1 MQYYK
6 AAFMGQERARK
17 AQMKLFDYAG
27 FAMLTYTIKQ
37 QKSNFEPVGEEML
50 VGKMVR
56 GNEALLFICD
66 NDGYAKAQS
75 KSLSIQ
81 KAEEIYTK
89 MIKDGIQEFKGDI
102 KTIS

>member
-1 MQYYK
+1 
-6 AAFMGQERARK
+6 
-17 AQMKLFDYAG
+17 
-27 FAMLTYTIKQ
+27 
-37 QKSNFEPVGEEML
+37 ML

-66 NDGYAKAQS
+66 EDGYAKAQS

-81 KAEEIYTK
+81 KGEEIYTK
-89 MIKDGIQEFKGDI
+89 MIKDGIPEFKGDI